1 MRELSFLNKGV
12 KISIEDKRSIDRNGI
27 YKKEIFKSKE
37 GLKEFV
43 SYLDKTRESIIKDV
57 IYELKLSGRVN
68 VITLSFVKS
77 YPNNSLL
84 K

>member
-12 KISIEDKRSIDRNGI
+12 KISIEDKKKDQMVITKRN
-27 YKKEIFKSKE
+27 FKSKE

-57 IYELKLSGRVN
+57 ISIQGEKNGIPVEIAMVYNS
-68 VITLSFVKS
+68 SF
-77 YPNNSLL
+77 LEFTFFRQ
-84 K
+84 